1 MSNTEFRNAVPAM
14 VMGVSSPEVMLQH
27 GSLASLLALVASQE
41 SVYVDVDANDLPA
54 SSERPTAL
62 CGKGVSL

>member
-1 MSNTEFRNAVPAM
+1 MSSCNAYC
-14 VMGVSSPEVMLQH
+14 GID
-27 GSLASLLALVASQE
+27 GRVAWCDNCELSSQE
-41 SVYVDVDANDLPA
+41 SVYVDVDAQDLPA